1 MPWKLRIPI
10 ILCVLL
16 LGQFVLL
23 SAGSEPLTLTAVG
36 DIMMG
41 STGRRTALPPNDG
54 EGLFQEVT
62 SHLRGGDLVFGNL
75 EGVLSD
81 GEDGGKCREEK
92 GPWCFEFRTPTRYV
106 RHLKQN
112 GFNVV
117 NIANN
122 HAGDFGPEGLRST
135 LETLHGAGIKAA
147 GGAAL
152 AFFEIK
158 GKRVVVA
165 GFSYKASRYS
175 FSILEIPQ
183 AMEIVRQ
190 LKADHDL
197 VIVSFHGGAEGR
209 SAQQV
214 SDRTEFFLGENR
226 GNPVRFARSVVEA
239 GADLVLGHGPHVL
252 RAMEVYQ
259 GKLIAYSLGNF
270 LTYGLFNLKGP
281 NGVSGILKVR
291 LDTENGRFLEGQ
303 LIPVKLVNGGLPE
316 IDPEGEGV
324 RIVRRLSVEDIDS
337 PQLTLCENGS
347 FWLTDGTR
355 RCAAERKQVRGYFD
369 NR

>member
-1 MPWKLRIPI
+1 MALIFTIPI
-10 ILCVLL
+10 VFCLL
-16 LGQFVLL
+16 FLGQPVIL
-23 SAGSEPLTLTAVG
+23 SAGSDPLTITAVG

-54 EGLFQEVT
+54 VGLFQEVA

-75 EGVLSD
+75 EGALSD
-81 GEDGGKCREEK
+81 GEEGGKCREEK

-106 RHLKQN
+106 RHLKRN
-112 GFNVV
+112 GFTVV

-122 HAGDFGPEGLRST
+122 HAGDFGPEGMRST
-135 LETLHGAGIKAA
+135 LETLQGAGIKAA
-147 GGAAL
+147 GGDAL

-158 GKRVVVA
+158 GKRVVLA
-165 GFSYKASRYS
+165 GFSYKASRYAY
-175 FSILEIPQ
+175 SILDIPQ
-183 AMEIVRQ
+183 AVEIVRQ
-190 LKADHDL
+190 LKANHDL

-214 SDRTEFFLGENR
+214 SDRNEIFLGEDR
-226 GNPVRFARSVVEA
+226 GNVVRFARSVVEA

-252 RAMEVYQ
+252 RAMEVYK

-281 NGVSGILKVR
+281 NGISGILKVR
-291 LDTENGRFLEGQ
+291 LDPETGRFLDGQ

-316 IDPEGEGV
+316 IDPEGEGI
-324 RIVRRLSVEDIDS
+324 RNVRRLSGEDLDS
-337 PQLTLCENGS
+337 RNLTFCEDGS
-347 FWLTDGTR
+347 LWGADGIRT
-355 RCAAERKQVRGYFD
+355 CAAEKNQTRGPLD
-369 NR
+369 KR